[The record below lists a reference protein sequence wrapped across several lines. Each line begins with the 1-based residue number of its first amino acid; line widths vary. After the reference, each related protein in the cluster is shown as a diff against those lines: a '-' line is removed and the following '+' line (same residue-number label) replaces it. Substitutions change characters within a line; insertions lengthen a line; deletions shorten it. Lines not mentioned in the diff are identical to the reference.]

1 MEFPTK
7 PQLILAERLDLSA
20 DDWLT
25 IVKHNQTFN
34 QIDAQP
40 LGNQTLRQR
49 YGITPLRLALVHLG
63 LFVILA
69 GSLFDIATG
78 REHWPFSPYPMF
90 SSIEMEQVEEKVR
103 LYGVP
108 LADNN
113 EGDAVASSEFPLLDA
128 AALQPFDQAR
138 LSIGLRKLQRR
149 EGNADLRIAMNEAL
163 ARYEALRQAGQHEGP
178 PLRAVR
184 LYELSWTLDPLA
196 RNVAMPDERTL
207 VLEVERD

>member
-1 MEFPTK
+1 M
-7 PQLILAERLDLSA
+7 
-20 DDWLT
+20 
-25 IVKHNQTFN
+25 KHNQTFN
-34 QIDAQP
+34 QIDHRP
-40 LGNQTLRQR
+40 LGQKTLRQR
-49 YGITPLRLALVHLG
+49 YGISPLRLALVHLG

-90 SSIEMEQVEEKVR
+90 SSIEMEPVEEKVR

-108 LADNN
+108 LAENN
-113 EGDAVASSEFPLLDA
+113 GGDAAASQEFPLLDA

-138 LSIGLRKLQRR
+138 LNIGLRKLQRR
-149 EGNADLRIAMNEAL
+149 EGDANLRVAMTEAL
-163 ARYEALRQAGQHEGP
+163 SRYEALRRAGQHDGP

-196 RNVAMPDERTL
+196 RNVAAPNERTL
-207 VLEVERD
+207 LLEVERD